1 MKVKRRSP
9 CKLQNLSSHLLPQM
23 CDVPTTVGEKKK
35 KAEGRKRD
43 FCSPKSQRTQKL
55 PADTWLQKGR
65 LLTLCA
71 KSGGPMGE

>member
-1 MKVKRRSP
+1 M
-9 CKLQNLSSHLLPQM
+9 LSQT
-23 CDVPTTVGEKKK
+23 CDVSTTVGEKKK
-35 KAEGRKRD
+35 KKKAEGRKGG

-55 PADTWLQKGR
+55 PTDTWLQKGR